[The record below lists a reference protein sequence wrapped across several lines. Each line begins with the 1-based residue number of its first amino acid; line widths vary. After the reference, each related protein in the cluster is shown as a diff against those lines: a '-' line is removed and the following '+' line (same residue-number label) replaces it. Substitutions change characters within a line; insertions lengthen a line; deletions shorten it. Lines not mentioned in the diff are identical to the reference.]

1 MTRTARAS
9 YPRAIVKDRSLS
21 RTGLDRSVHKHGAG
35 QHNWG
40 SILDHTKS
48 FDFDD
53 GENDIQEDS
62 DEFQL
67 ADDTSSSVGTADSTD
82 VSPDGTRKRAAS
94 INVTEDDRARALQFR
109 KGSFSR
115 NDIDLAAIARTSAAV
130 SSSPPRDLYFRRTIN
145 RK

>member
-9 YPRAIVKDRSLS
+9 YPRAIAKDRSLS
-21 RTGLDRSVHKHGAG
+21 RTGLDRSIHKHGAG

-40 SILDHTKS
+40 SILDHTKRY
-48 FDFDD
+48 DFDEE
-53 GENDIQEDS
+53 ENDIPEDS
-62 DEFQL
+62 DEFQWT
-67 ADDTSSSVGTADSTD
+67 DDTSSSVDTADSTD
-82 VSPDGTRKRAAS
+82 VSPGGTRNRAAS
-94 INVTEDDRARALQFR
+94 INVTEDDRTRALQFR

-130 SSSPPRDLYFRRTIN
+130 SSSPPNDLSFRRNIN